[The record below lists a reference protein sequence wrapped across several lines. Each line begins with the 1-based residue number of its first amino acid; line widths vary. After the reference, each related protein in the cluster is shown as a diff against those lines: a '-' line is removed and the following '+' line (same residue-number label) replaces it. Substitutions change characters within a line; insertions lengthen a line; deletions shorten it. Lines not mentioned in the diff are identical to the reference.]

1 MRPGLL
7 VPTADRW
14 LHWHKKLLQPETLC
28 RGRAGA
34 ALFPVGWTVT
44 VVLVGMACAVVV
56 ALFVRPREEQPG
68 SRAARRLTLAAAVTI
83 AFTISLIGLLSGVYG
98 RFVWNGRQFLLIE
111 FLVLVASATGWVWLV
126 ERLPRWRIAAGIV
139 AWIGAAALFSA
150 ITVPY
155 LAALGVLR

>member
-1 MRPGLL
+1 
-7 VPTADRW
+7 
-14 LHWHKKLLQPETLC
+14 
-28 RGRAGA
+28 
-34 ALFPVGWTVT
+34 
-44 VVLVGMACAVVV
+44 
-56 ALFVRPREEQPG
+56 VRPREEQPG